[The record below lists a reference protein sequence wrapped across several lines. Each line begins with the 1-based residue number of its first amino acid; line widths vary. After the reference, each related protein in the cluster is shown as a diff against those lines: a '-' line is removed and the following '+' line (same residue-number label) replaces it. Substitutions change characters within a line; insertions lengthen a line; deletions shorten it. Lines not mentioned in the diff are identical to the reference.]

1 MSSLI
6 SVYLDEDTN
15 KALEEFTAA
24 NGISKADFVR
34 AAVLEKLEDEED
46 IVLGNQAYNEWIEE
60 GKKTISLSEM
70 MKRYGQGGD

>member
-6 SVYLDEDTN
+6 SVYLDEEIN
-15 KALEEFTAA
+15 FALETFTAA

-46 IVLGNQAYNEWIEE
+46 IVLGNQAYTDWIED
-60 GKKTISLSEM
+60 GKKTISFSEM
-70 MKRYGQGGD
+70 MERYS

>member
-34 AAVLEKLEDEED
+34 VAVLEKLEDKDD
-46 IVLGNQAYNEWIEE
+46 ILLANQTYNDWIED
-60 GKKTISLSEM
+60 GKKTISFSEM
-70 MKRYGQGGD
+70 MERYS